1 MEKFIFDKH
10 YLMKKIISLSFF
22 LVVFLHVGKA
32 QKPAIDSLNSLI
44 AKEIN
49 DTSKSKLLTDL
60 SWEYIAI
67 GDYTHAA
74 EKINEAI
81 EFSEKINYKKGLAQS
96 FNMKGILFWFQGNY
110 PNALDFQYKALK
122 ISEEIG
128 DKARIAGSL
137 NNIGSI
143 FHEQGDLNKALEDQ
157 LKALKIYEEIGAKHD
172 IANLYNNI
180 AVIYRKQNNYST
192 ALEYHQN
199 ALKIRAELNDKPAVA
214 GSLNNIGVLLY
225 EQGNYTDAFNNFYK
239 SLLVF
244 EELGDKKNI
253 ANLFINIGNNF
264 FKQKGYQ
271 GALKNLEK
279 SLAIAQEIGY
289 LEGIKEAEK
298 SLSDVYEALNDNGKA
313 LMHYKSFVATRDSIF
328 NETKSRQITE
338 MRTKYEVSEKEKEIA
353 LLGNEKKLKETQ
365 LYAIITAL
373 LLLSV
378 LGFVLYNR
386 YHLKQKL
393 VAEKQKIMIEKQ
405 LIEIEQRALLL
416 QMNPHFIF
424 NSLTSIG
431 GLIYENKPQ
440 VAVKYL
446 TMFSRLMRLI
456 LEYSLESAIPLS
468 KEIELLKCYVELE
481 QFRFE
486 DKFDFKLTVD
496 PKTPMETTIP
506 PMLIQ
511 PHIENAVLHGLTNK
525 EGKGKLELK
534 VCYTENT
541 IVIEVI
547 DDGIG
552 REKAKQFAK
561 ESTTHKSMATNI
573 TQKRLELIN
582 QSSKYPIKQEIE
594 DLKDRD
600 SMATGTAVKLI
611 ISI

>member
-1 MEKFIFDKH
+1 
-10 YLMKKIISLSFF
+10 MKKIIALSFF
-22 LVVFLHVGKA
+22 TLVFVLTGKA
-32 QKPAIDSLNSLI
+32 QKQTIDSLNTLI
-44 AKEIN
+44 NSRIP
-49 DTSKSKLLTDL
+49 DTTKSKLLTDL
-60 SWEYIAI
+60 SWEYITI
-67 GDYTHAA
+67 GDYTNAA
-74 EKINEAI
+74 EKTNEAI
-81 EFSEKINYKKGLAQS
+81 ELSEKINYKKGLAQS
-96 FNMKGILFWFQGNY
+96 FNMKGILYWFQGDY

-137 NNIGSI
+137 NNIGNI
-143 FHEQGDLNKALEDQ
+143 FHEQGDLKKALEDQ
-157 LKALKIYEEIGAKHD
+157 LKALKIYEEIDAKFD

-180 AVIYRKQNNYST
+180 AVIYRKQNDYQT
-192 ALEYHQN
+192 ALQYHSK
-199 ALKIRAELNDKPAVA
+199 ALEIRAELGDKPAVA

-225 EQGNYTDAFNNFYK
+225 EQGYYSDAFNNFNK

-244 EELGDKKNI
+244 QELGDKKNI
-253 ANLFINIGNNF
+253 ANLFINIGNNYL
-264 FKQKGYQ
+264 KQKKYNEG
-271 GALKNLEK
+271 LINLQK
-279 SLAIAQEIGY
+279 SLTQAQEIGY
-289 LEGIKEAEK
+289 LEGMKEAEK
-298 SLSDVYEALNDNGKA
+298 SLSDVYQAMNDNGQA
-313 LMHYKSFVATRDSIF
+313 LGHYKNFVSIRDSIF

-338 MRTKYEVSEKEKEIA
+338 MRTKYEVSQKEKEIA
-353 LLGNEKKLKETQ
+353 LLTNEKKLKEIE
-365 LYAIITAL
+365 LYAIIVAL
-373 LLLSV
+373 LLLAV
-378 LGFVLYNR
+378 IVFVLYNR

-393 VAEKQKIMIEKQ
+393 VAEKQKIIIEKQ

-424 NSLTSIG
+424 NSLSSIG
-431 GLIYENKPQ
+431 GLIYENKPP

-456 LEYSLESAIPLS
+456 LEYSLEPAIPLS

-486 DKFDFKLTVD
+486 DKFDFKLTID
-496 PKTPMETTIP
+496 PKTPMEISIP

-525 EGKGKLELK
+525 ENKGKLELK
-534 VCYTENT
+534 IGYTEKAL
-541 IVIEVI
+541 IIEVI

-552 REKAKQFAK
+552 REKSKAFAK

-582 QSSKYPIKQEIE
+582 QSSSYPIQLDIK
-594 DLKDRD
+594 DLKNVD
-600 SMATGTAVKLI
+600 GTVAGTSVKLI